1 MKLTKWTPIIQGG
14 ARPGALAGLFGGLL
28 SGWALL
34 QIGTLPATASLVR
47 VGPVAVGLTLHVA
60 GATILGA
67 AFGVLVWQQ
76 RAGAGETLFW
86 GLTYGTIV
94 WFLGPLTVMPL
105 LQIGV
110 IAWDVHSAQEAFE
123 SLLAH
128 LLYGASTG
136 LAMAALRRGQAMHTA
151 ARRRSRGVL
160 VMVIALGSFAGLL
173 GGTLL
178 VRVAGSV
185 MGAGSTLAV
194 GTLGGLVLSV
204 LYPIPPAGTGPAI
217 IRGMVFGF
225 FWWFLW
231 PLTLLSIGWGG
242 GLAWSLGDVRSAFVV
257 LPGYLLY
264 GAALGL
270 AYNWIAG
277 LARLLFSD
285 NRVDH
290 EQEGMGTEG
299 LNAIW
304 RGALAGLAG
313 GVVFAG
319 ALVQIGALST
329 IARLI
334 GMASPAAGLVVHL
347 MVSLV
352 IGTGYGLLFR
362 RQSFD
367 LGSALGWGVSYGFL
381 WWVLGALTL
390 MPIMLGGSAE
400 WTVQATADRF
410 ASLIGHLAYGAT
422 LGVVFHILEA
432 HYNPWWLPVTRAQQT
447 RIARRKE
454 QLQTSAPALWALVI
468 VIALTLPLLLS
479 Q

>member
-1 MKLTKWTPIIQGG
+1 VIRLTRWTPIIQGG
-14 ARPGALAGLFGGLL
+14 ARPGALAGLFGGLV

-47 VGPVAVGLTLHVA
+47 LGSAEVGFIVHVAV
-60 GATILGA
+60 ATILGA
-67 AFGVLVWQQ
+67 TFGILVWQQ

-86 GLTYGTIV
+86 GLTYGTIL

-110 IAWDVHSAQEAFE
+110 IAWDVHSAQEAIE

-128 LLYGASTG
+128 LLYGAVTG
-136 LAMAALRRGQAMHTA
+136 LAMAALRRERTLHTA
-151 ARRRSRGVL
+151 ARRQGGSIIAVL
-160 VMVIALGSFAGLL
+160 ALGAVAGLV
-173 GGTLL
+173 GGALL
-178 VRVAGSV
+178 ARVAGTV
-185 MGAGSTLAV
+185 MGVGSTLVIGA
-194 GTLGGLVLSV
+194 LGGVALSV
-204 LYPIPPAGTGPAI
+204 LYPRPPEGAGPAL

-231 PLTLLSIGWGG
+231 PLTLLSVGWGG
-242 GLAWSLGDVRSAFVV
+242 GLAWSLEHVRRTFVV

-270 AYNWIAG
+270 AYQWVTG

-285 NRVDH
+285 VRGDQ
-290 EQEGMGTEG
+290 EQEGIGTEG

-304 RGALAGLAG
+304 RGGLAGLAG
-313 GVVFAG
+313 GTVFTGVMVQLG
-319 ALVQIGALST
+319 ALPTV
-329 IARLI
+329 ARLV
-334 GMASPAAGLVVHL
+334 GMASPMAGLVVHL
-347 MVSLV
+347 AISLV
-352 IGTGYGLLFR
+352 IGTSYGLLFR

-367 LGSALGWGVSYGFL
+367 PGSALGWGVSYGFL

-390 MPIMLGGSAE
+390 MPVLLGGTAQ
-400 WTVQATADRF
+400 WTVQAAAEGF
-410 ASLIGHLAYGAT
+410 ASLIGHLGYGAA
-422 LGVVFHILEA
+422 LGVVFHVFEA
-432 HYNPWWLPVTRAQQT
+432 RYNPWWLPVTRAQEA
-447 RIARRKE
+447 RVARRKE
-454 QLQTSAPALWALVI
+454 QLLTSSPALWALVV